1 MAKGD
6 KYYHSP
12 FMEESHPLYNR
23 TLELTEDENKDLV
36 ARLMGRKE
44 YADSMKVWR
53 NREMTEN
60 NAHSNIDTLIN
71 QDDNKDFFELLKGI
85 LPERETAENFI
96 PPVGLLKL
104 MQLMNQPK
112 ETEQAMYRGLTESMF
127 GEPNPVGPQGL
138 PFNQFMQEKQD
149 QKVKSILQQYTN
161 DLIK

>member
-1 MAKGD
+1 MANEEFIIVPKGETYSGKTWRD
-6 KYYHSP
+6 SKGYDIPEYG
-12 FMEESHPLYNR
+12 ESKPMAQDTMNALIS
-23 TLELTEDENKDLV
+23 EN
-36 ARLMGRKE
+36 
-44 YADSMKVWR
+44 
-53 NREMTEN
+53 
-60 NAHSNIDTLIN
+60 
-71 QDDNKDFFELLKGI
+71 DNKDFFELLKGM
-85 LPERETAENFI
+85 LPKGETAENFI
-96 PPVGLLKL
+96 PPVGLFKL